1 MARPSC
7 ENVRLFRF
15 LYRVASWRMSS
26 WEGREHSIEH
36 QIGAWNVGIQQCQL
50 NDRDLDNDN
59 NTDNYNGTPSAAKK

>member
-1 MARPSC
+1 MG
-7 ENVRLFRF
+7 
-15 LYRVASWRMSS
+15 S

-36 QIGAWNVGIQQCQL
+36 QIGTWNVGIQQCQL